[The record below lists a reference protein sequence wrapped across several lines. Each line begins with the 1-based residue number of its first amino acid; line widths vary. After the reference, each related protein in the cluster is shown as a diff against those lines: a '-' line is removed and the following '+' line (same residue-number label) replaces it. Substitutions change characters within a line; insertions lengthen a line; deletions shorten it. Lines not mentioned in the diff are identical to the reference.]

1 MGTLGQDLRYGARM
15 LVKSPGFTVIA
26 VLALALGIGA
36 NSAIFS
42 VVNAVLLRSLP
53 YKDSER
59 LVMLWEQHPQAGRM
73 GVAGLN
79 FIEWHRQAT
88 SFEQSAVFAQTS
100 FDLTGHGEAA
110 RIQGTRVTADFF
122 KVIGGEAALGRTF
135 LPGEDAGAAQPVAVV
150 SHGFWQKRLGG
161 DPRALG
167 TNIRLDE
174 TDYTLVGVMPPD
186 FGDQLDDWVWT
197 PLSTDPER
205 ISAGGR
211 SLQALARLK
220 PGVGLAQAQS
230 ELDKIA
236 ANLAA
241 ARPDFNRDWTFKLV
255 PLHEQV
261 TGSVRLI
268 LLVLSVT
275 VCLVLLIACAN
286 VANLSLARATRREGE
301 MAIRTAL
308 GATRWR
314 LVRQLL
320 TESVLLALAGGAAGL
335 LLALWGVDLLLTLG
349 TVPRA
354 REIGVDSQVLVF
366 TLLISVATG
375 ILFGLAPALRV
386 ARRDVN
392 SALKDVAKSTIP
404 GFSRNRLRGALVVA
418 EIALAVV
425 LLIGAGLLM
434 RSFLRLTSVDPG
446 FKADNVLL
454 LEVPLSEA
462 RYKEDE
468 RVVRFFDEMLTR
480 VRALPGV
487 EAAGT
492 THTAPLDGSDSSRPF
507 IIADRTPPEAGKEPG
522 AGYRVVS
529 PGYFRA
535 LGIPVLQGRDFSDND
550 RLSAPGVVMINQ
562 TLARRHWP
570 DSNPVGQRMRQ
581 GAVGGE
587 SPWMEIV
594 GVVGDVRHSRLDA
607 EPRPEMYFPY
617 AQAGAQASRSIVAS
631 RRRITLAVRA
641 SSSLGSLGEA
651 VRREIASIDKNQP
664 VTGVRTMSESVA
676 RSVMSQR
683 FSALLVAIF
692 AGLALALAMIG
703 VYGVMSFSV
712 GGRTRE
718 IGIRMALGAQG
729 ADVMRMIVGQG
740 MWLVVA
746 GIIVGLAA
754 SFAATRLMA
763 GLLYGISTTDP
774 LVFFIIPALLAGVA
788 LLACYL
794 PARRATKI
802 NPMEALRYE

>member
-1 MGTLGQDLRYGARM
+1 MGTLGQDLRYGVRM
-15 LVKSPGFTVIA
+15 LVKSPGFTIIA

-110 RIQGTRVTADFF
+110 RISGTRATADFF

-220 PGVGLAQAQS
+220 PGVELAQAQS

-468 RVVRFFDEMLTR
+468 RVVRFFDEMLAR

-507 IIADRTPPEAGKEPG
+507 IIADRTPPEAGREPG

-774 LVFFIIPALLAGVA
+774 LVFIIIPALLAGVA

>member
-1 MGTLGQDLRYGARM
+1 MSTLGQDLRYGARM
-15 LVKSPGFTVIA
+15 LMKSPGFTVIA

-79 FIEWHRQAT
+79 FIEWQRQAT
-88 SFEQSAVFAQTS
+88 FFEHAAVFAQTS
-100 FDLTGHGEAA
+100 FDLTGQGEAE

-122 KVIGGEAALGRTF
+122 KTIGSDAALGRTF
-135 LPGEDAGAAQPVAVV
+135 RPGEDAGAAEPVVVV

-161 DPRALG
+161 DARALG
-167 TNIRLDE
+167 THIKLDE
-174 TDYTLVGVMPPD
+174 TDYTVIGVMPQD
-186 FGDQLDDWVWT
+186 FGERLDDWVWT

-220 PGVGLAQAQS
+220 PGVTLAQAQA

-236 ANLAA
+236 ADLSA
-241 ARPDFNRDWTFKLV
+241 ARPDFNRDWTFRLV
-255 PLHEQV
+255 PLHEQI

-320 TESVLLALAGGAAGL
+320 TESVLLALLGGAAGL
-335 LLALWGVDLLLTLG
+335 LLALWGIDLLLTLG

-354 REIGVDSQVLVF
+354 KEIGVDSQVLVF
-366 TLLISVATG
+366 TLIVSVATG

-392 SALKDVAKSTIP
+392 SALKDVAKSSVP

-418 EIALAVV
+418 EVALAVV

-434 RSFLRLTSVDPG
+434 RSFVRLTSIDPG
-446 FKADNVLL
+446 FETDNVLL
-454 LEVPLSEA
+454 LEVPLSET

-468 RVVRFFDEMLTR
+468 RVVRFFDEMLAR

-507 IIADRTPPEAGKEPG
+507 IIADRTPPEPGKEPG

-550 RLSAPGVVMINQ
+550 RLSAPAVVMINQ

-570 DSNPVGQRMRQ
+570 NANPVGQRMRQ

-617 AQAGAQASRSIVAS
+617 AQAGGQASRSIVAS

-641 SSSLGSLGEA
+641 SSSLASLGEA
-651 VRREIASIDKNQP
+651 VRREISQIDKNQP
-664 VTGVRTMSESVA
+664 VTGVRTMNESVA
-676 RSVMSQR
+676 RSVMTQR
-683 FSALLVAIF
+683 FSTLLVAIF

-740 MWLVVA
+740 MWLVLA
-746 GIIVGLAA
+746 GIGVGLAA

-763 GLLYGISTTDP
+763 GLLYGVSTTDP
-774 LVFFIIPALLAGVA
+774 LVFFIIPTLLAAVA